1 MILYINRFYI
11 AICVLRSISQYIGL
25 MLKDVHLHVGFYYK
39 KSVGP
44 PVYDLFIS
52 ICNWKRGK
60 QGYKIFF
67 EVFFFVQK
75 ENWEIF
81 VSGRGCGHKGIFLID
96 EVWRYSNEHPRDAFR
111 TENKLN

>member
-11 AICVLRSISQYIGL
+11 AMCVLRSISQYIGL

-67 EVFFFVQK
+67 EVFFLFKKKIKKFSKVVGVVDIRVYSYSMKYGGIRMSIQGTLLEQK
-75 ENWEIF
+75 I
-81 VSGRGCGHKGIFLID
+81 S
-96 EVWRYSNEHPRDAFR
+96 
-111 TENKLN
+111 

>member
-11 AICVLRSISQYIGL
+11 AMCVLRSISQYVGL

-44 PVYDLFIS
+44 PVYDLFLFAIGREGNRD
-52 ICNWKRGK
+52 IKYFLK
-60 QGYKIFF
+60 
-67 EVFFFVQK
+67 FFFVQK

-81 VSGRGCGHKGIFLID
+81 ESGRGCGHKGIFLID

>member
-11 AICVLRSISQYIGL
+11 AMCVLRSISQYIGL

-44 PVYDLFIS
+44 PVYDLFPFAIGREGNRD
-52 ICNWKRGK
+52 IKYFLK
-60 QGYKIFF
+60 
-67 EVFFFVQK
+67 FFFVQK

-81 VSGRGCGHKGIFLID
+81 ESGRGCGHKGIFLFD